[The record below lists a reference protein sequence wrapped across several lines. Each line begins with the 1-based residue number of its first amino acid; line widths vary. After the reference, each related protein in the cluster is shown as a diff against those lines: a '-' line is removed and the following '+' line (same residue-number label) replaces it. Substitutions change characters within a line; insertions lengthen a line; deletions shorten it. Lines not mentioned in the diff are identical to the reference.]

1 MSGSHP
7 TLQSVAAA
15 RWLVAVCLTVTM
27 MVIYFGFILLVAFR
41 GPLLGTLVFRGL
53 SLGMLL
59 GALVLLVAVAL
70 TWAYAWWANRHYDSA
85 LQELRREHDAR

>member
-1 MSGSHP
+1 MSGSQT

-27 MVIYFGFILLVAFR
+27 MAIYFGFLLLVAFR
-41 GPLLGTLVFRGL
+41 GPLLATLVAPGL

-59 GALVLLVAVAL
+59 GALVLLVAIAL
-70 TWAYAWWANRHYDSA
+70 TWGYAWWANRHYDSS
-85 LQELRREHDAR
+85 LQELRREHGAR